1 MILGILL
8 WNILSI
14 KDILYYQSNRYQKDR
29 YLDSMNLYLYDC
41 IHIILLIIIIILL
54 YQFDL
59 NHIYTLCILGL
70 LPSTYIKIKEYIK
83 QLVITNR
90 IKRFIVGIILF
101 DILLIFLSSY
111 LYLIIIILLTCMIY
125 FHHAFLY
132 IFITIYHPL
141 ENKIRENY
149 VLKAK
154 KKLSKYNGTIIGI
167 TGSYGK
173 TSIKNL
179 VYDVLS
185 MKYFCLK
192 TKASY
197 NNSMGITKT
206 ILEELTY
213 QDIFICEMG
222 ADHLHEIED
231 LCNFVNPNIGILTSI
246 GPQHLSTFKSIEN
259 ILYEKLKI
267 LECLDSNGVGFYN
280 YDNFYLFHHDFNLRC
295 KLISIGIH
303 NIGDIQAINISC
315 NQEGSSFDVMID
327 HEIVHFKTMLLG
339 EHNILNCLFAIALG
353 LHFEIDISLIQLAI
367 SSSRPT
373 EHRLELK
380 KFYKGICI
388 DNAYNSNPSS
398 AKSALDVLKMMPKR
412 HIIIT
417 PGFIDLGNNHE
428 YYSEQ
433 FGRQMSFCD
442 MIILIGSCKD
452 ILKGLKIEN
461 YNQDNI
467 YQVNSMKE
475 ALKLASILIQEND
488 TLLIEND
495 IPQNLIK

>member
-154 KKLSKYNGTIIGI
+154 KK
-167 TGSYGK
+167 
-173 TSIKNL
+173 
-179 VYDVLS
+179 
-185 MKYFCLK
+185 
-192 TKASY
+192 
-197 NNSMGITKT
+197 
-206 ILEELTY
+206 
-213 QDIFICEMG
+213 
-222 ADHLHEIED
+222 
-231 LCNFVNPNIGILTSI
+231 
-246 GPQHLSTFKSIEN
+246 
-259 ILYEKLKI
+259 
-267 LECLDSNGVGFYN
+267 
-280 YDNFYLFHHDFNLRC
+280 
-295 KLISIGIH
+295 
-303 NIGDIQAINISC
+303 
-315 NQEGSSFDVMID
+315 
-327 HEIVHFKTMLLG
+327 
-339 EHNILNCLFAIALG
+339 
-353 LHFEIDISLIQLAI
+353 
-367 SSSRPT
+367 
-373 EHRLELK
+373 
-380 KFYKGICI
+380 
-388 DNAYNSNPSS
+388 
-398 AKSALDVLKMMPKR
+398 
-412 HIIIT
+412 
-417 PGFIDLGNNHE
+417 
-428 YYSEQ
+428 
-433 FGRQMSFCD
+433 
-442 MIILIGSCKD
+442 
-452 ILKGLKIEN
+452 
-461 YNQDNI
+461 
-467 YQVNSMKE
+467 
-475 ALKLASILIQEND
+475 
-488 TLLIEND
+488 
-495 IPQNLIK
+495 